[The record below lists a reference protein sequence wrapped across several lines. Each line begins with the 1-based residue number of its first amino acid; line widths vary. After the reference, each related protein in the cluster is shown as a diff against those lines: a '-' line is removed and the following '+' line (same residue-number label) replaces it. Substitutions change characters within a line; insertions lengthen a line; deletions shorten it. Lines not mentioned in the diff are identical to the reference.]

1 MADAPSFLAP
11 QTTITILSSI
21 VAHAPEPPKL
31 DRYRNELAAS
41 LIGVR
46 PGVASTTGLVTL
58 RLLAATAPGPESD
71 IVFLPQQRAVNV
83 MKACQAWV
91 AAGEDDE
98 DGVDEDVES
107 AMTLVFFHLAPILQ
121 NVPGS
126 HWDFIWDVI
135 ENNLEVR
142 RVCFELKGQELIF
155 RRIAPWKTAQ
165 H

>member
-1 MADAPSFLAP
+1 MFDILYSLIPPKQISAP
-11 QTTITILSSI
+11 QTTITILSCI
-21 VAHAPEPPKL
+21 TAYAPEPSKL

-46 PGVASTTGLVTL
+46 PGAASTTGLVTL
-58 RLLAATAPGPESD
+58 RLLAATAPDPDSD

-91 AAGEDDE
+91 SADEDDGE
-98 DGVDEDVES
+98 GVNDDVES

-121 NVPGS
+121 NVSGS

-135 ENNLEVR
+135 ENNFEVR
-142 RVCFELKGQELIF
+142 LVYFE
-155 RRIAPWKTAQ
+155 
-165 H
+165 

>member
-1 MADAPSFLAP
+1 MAS
-11 QTTITILSSI
+11 IT
-21 VAHAPEPPKL
+21 AHTSESPKL

-46 PGVASTTGLVTL
+46 PSAAATTGLVTL
-58 RLLAATAPGPESD
+58 RLLASTAPDSDSD

-83 MKACQAWV
+83 MKACQEWV
-91 AAGEDDE
+91 AADE
-98 DGVDEDVES
+98 DEGEGVDEDVES

-142 RVCFELKGQELIF
+142 HVCFQE
-155 RRIAPWKTAQ
+155 
-165 H
+165 